1 MACDVAKPERSE
13 FAEKLL
19 HWLTTT
25 NHKEIG
31 ILYTLTG
38 LIFFVVAGA
47 AALLIRAQLAT
58 PEGTVVSADVFNSL
72 FTLHGLTMVF
82 LAGMPIISGFANYLV
97 PLQIGAK
104 DLPFPR
110 INALSFWL
118 IPTGGIIL
126 FSGLLTGRG
135 PDMGWT
141 LYAPYSSGAGVGL
154 ARPAAD
160 LALLGLLFLG
170 ASSIATSINF
180 LTMILRMRAP
190 TMGLRMPL
198 FTWSVL
204 VTVFLLLLAM
214 PVLTAGLAMLYL
226 DLTLHTGFFNPALGG
241 DPVLWQHLFWFFGH
255 PEVYIL
261 ILPSF
266 GIVSEVIPVFSRRPI
281 FGYWAMAGAIASIGL
296 ISYIVW
302 VHHMFTT
309 SVPQSLK
316 TIMMLTTY
324 LVGVP
329 TGIKIFNWLATLWN
343 GKLHFKT
350 PMLFALGLVSM
361 FTIGGITGIFLASIP
376 LDIPLQDTY
385 FVVAHFHYVLFGGT
399 ILGFFAGLYFWF
411 PKMTGRM
418 YHEGLGKLHFA
429 LTLIGFNMTFWPM
442 HELGMAGMPRRIA
455 TYSADTGWGPL
466 NLVATVGAFMLGLA
480 QLVMMANFLRSRKHG
495 RPAGSNPWGASGL
508 EWTVSS
514 PPPPHNFDGVPVV
527 TEAPGE
533 SHHKSPGGGAFM
545 RRLLGK

>member
-1 MACDVAKPERSE
+1 MAYDTAKPERSE
-13 FAEKLL
+13 FVEKLL

-31 ILYTLTG
+31 LLYILTG
-38 LIFFVVAGA
+38 LVFFFIAGS
-47 AALLIRAQLAT
+47 AALLIRAQLAVPDNT
-58 PEGTVVSADVFNSL
+58 LVSPDQYNAL
-72 FTLHGLTMVF
+72 FTLHGLSMVF
-82 LAGMPIISGFANYLV
+82 LVGMPIISGFANYVV

-118 IPTGGIIL
+118 IPAGGIVL
-126 FSGLLTGRG
+126 YSGLLTGRG

-141 LYAPYSSGAGVGL
+141 LYAPYSTGAGTGL

-160 LALLGLLFLG
+160 LAILGLLFLG

-214 PVLTAGLAMLYL
+214 PVLTAALVMLYL
-226 DLTLHTGFFNPALGG
+226 DLTLRTGFFNPALGG

-255 PEVYIL
+255 PEVYVL
-261 ILPSF
+261 VLPSF

-281 FGYWAMAGAIASIGL
+281 FGYWAMAVAMAAIGF
-296 ISYIVW
+296 ISFVVW

-309 SVPQSLK
+309 SVPQSLR

-329 TGIKIFNWLATLWN
+329 TGIKIFNWLATLWG

-350 PMLFALGLVSM
+350 PMLFALGLVAM

-385 FVVAHFHYVLFGGT
+385 FVVSHFHYVLFGGT
-399 ILGFFAGLYFWF
+399 VFGFFAGLYYWF
-411 PKMTGRM
+411 PKITGRM
-418 YHEGLGKLHFA
+418 YHEGLGKLHFL
-429 LTLIGFNMTFWPM
+429 LTFIGFNLTFWPM
-442 HELGMAGMPRRIA
+442 NNLGMMGMPRRIV

-466 NLVATVGAFMLGLA
+466 NMLSTVGAFILGFS
-480 QLVMMANFLRSRKHG
+480 QLIMVANFLRSRKHG
-495 RPAGSNPWGASGL
+495 AAAGNNPWGGSGL

-514 PPPPHNFDGVPVV
+514 PPPPHNFDGVPVLAA
-527 TEAPGE
+527 APGDH
-533 SHHKSPGGGAFM
+533 SGSGGTWM
-545 RRLLGK
+545 KRLLGGK